1 MNAITTK
8 IQSSCLEMNAQ
19 ELGNALYGLQ
29 DMTSDYPEVRLT
41 PPLKQ
46 CPVIAALDDDDDDDD
61 GDGADDGDDDDETDA
76 AFLYNNWQLS
86 RINFSI
92 DSVNTKN

>member
-1 MNAITTK
+1 
-8 IQSSCLEMNAQ
+8 MNAQ

-46 CPVIAALDDDDDDDD
+46 CPVIAALDDDDDD
-61 GDGADDGDDDDETDA
+61 GDGDDETDA

>member
-1 MNAITTK
+1 
-8 IQSSCLEMNAQ
+8 MNAQ

-46 CPVIAALDDDDDDDD
+46 CPVIAALDDDDDD
-61 GDGADDGDDDDETDA
+61 GDGDDETDA

-92 DSVNTKN
+92 DSVNTKNWPG

>member
-46 CPVIAALDDDDDDDD
+46 CPVIAALDDDDGDDD
-61 GDGADDGDDDDETDA
+61 GDGDDETDA

>member
-1 MNAITTK
+1 MCVQVRAVVNAITTK

-41 PPLKQ
+41 PL
-46 CPVIAALDDDDDDDD
+46 
-61 GDGADDGDDDDETDA
+61 
-76 AFLYNNWQLS
+76 
-86 RINFSI
+86 
-92 DSVNTKN
+92 

>member
-46 CPVIAALDDDDDDDD
+46 CPVIAALDDDDDD
-61 GDGADDGDDDDETDA
+61 GDGDDETDA